1 MPRGD
6 LGLMVHWH
14 LLLLVMLLLS
24 LVMWDHASIVARL
37 FQPLKVIYALLHHL
51 MMVILLTRIVPLV
64 LLLRRLL
71 LFLEETL
78 AFLPSVCFVQFG
90 GGGLVVL
97 LQVVGGGD
105 VFALH
110 AALEMGSACASFEE
124 RFGGYGGCRWLIGL
138 GRL

>member
-1 MPRGD
+1 
-6 LGLMVHWH
+6 MVHRH

-78 AFLPSVCFVQFG
+78 AFLPGVCFVQFG

-110 AALEMGSACASFEE
+110 ATLEMGSACASFEE
-124 RFGGYGGCRWLIGL
+124 RFGGYRRCRWLIGL
-138 GRL
+138 GWL